1 MRVRSTARLTSK
13 TAVVPNL
20 TDMGTSSIQM
30 GCTFRLLS
38 FDTVSIATE
47 VNTLYVLIG
56 GWGSCHQQGGTDV
69 RYPMLMVTW

>member
-1 MRVRSTARLTSK
+1 MRVRSTARPISK

-20 TDMGTSSIQM
+20 TDMGISTIPT
-30 GCTFRLLS
+30 GCTFQLLS

-56 GWGSCHQQGGTDV
+56 GWGSCHQQGGIGV
-69 RYPMLMVTW
+69 RYPMLMVMW